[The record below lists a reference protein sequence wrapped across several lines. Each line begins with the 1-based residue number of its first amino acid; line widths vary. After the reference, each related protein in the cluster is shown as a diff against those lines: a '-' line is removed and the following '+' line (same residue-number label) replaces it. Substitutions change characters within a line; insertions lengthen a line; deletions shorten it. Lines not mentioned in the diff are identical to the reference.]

1 MMSLTLI
8 AALLFSLL
16 SVSVSEFHTVD
27 AQPGEEVTLLCT
39 NFTLFPLHITWFR
52 LNSTSNTSRIS
63 SLSSADKKAS
73 FFGEFQN
80 SSFDVTS
87 NSTHLFLK
95 MKQVDFSHSGLYFC
109 GFTSEGNSVI
119 VSATYFKVQG
129 KMVFLCCL
137 FLIDGN
143 RFLQTKIMTCLIISL
158 AEAFIGRDNYL
169 NMILGALVVFLSAVI
184 FTLVVLIRKP
194 QTGCNVASE
203 DVNYAALS
211 FHSQAKSRRRP
222 AAENELETHV
232 LYSTTR

>member
-27 AQPGEEVTLLCT
+27 AQPGEEVTLLCS

-63 SLSSADKKAS
+63 SLSSADKKAF

-109 GFTSEGNSVI
+109 GFASEGNSVI
-119 VSATYFKVQG
+119 VSATYFKVQ
-129 KMVFLCCL
+129 
-137 FLIDGN
+137 
-143 RFLQTKIMTCLIISL
+143 
-158 AEAFIGRDNYL
+158 EAFIGRDNYL

-194 QTGCNVASE
+194 QTGCAIIWTANAK
-203 DVNYAALS
+203 LS
-211 FHSQAKSRRRP
+211 VRELRSAEFSSQAKSRRRP

>member
-1 MMSLTLI
+1 ASLQLTTNH
-8 AALLFSLL
+8 FSCCPRSGLL

-27 AQPGEEVTLLCT
+27 AQPGEEVTLLCS

-63 SLSSADKKAS
+63 SLSSTDEKAS

-95 MKQVDFSHSGLYFC
+95 MKQVDFSHSGLYLC
-109 GFTSEGNSVI
+109 GFSSEGNSVI
-119 VSATYFKVQG
+119 VSATYFKVQ
-129 KMVFLCCL
+129 
-137 FLIDGN
+137 
-143 RFLQTKIMTCLIISL
+143 
-158 AEAFIGRDNYL
+158 EAFIGRDSYL

-194 QTGCNVASE
+194 QTGCAIIWTANAK
-203 DVNYAALS
+203 LS
-211 FHSQAKSRRRP
+211 VCHK
-222 AAENELETHV
+222 V
-232 LYSTTR
+232 LTVI

>member
-27 AQPGEEVTLLCT
+27 AQPGEEVTLLCS

-52 LNSTSNTSRIS
+52 LNSTSNTKSF
-63 SLSSADKKAS
+63 

-109 GFTSEGNSVI
+109 GF
-119 VSATYFKVQG
+119 
-129 KMVFLCCL
+129 MVFL
-137 FLIDGN
+137 
-143 RFLQTKIMTCLIISL
+143 S
-158 AEAFIGRDNYL
+158 FIGRDSYL

-194 QTGCNVASE
+194 QTARKEDQDPQQSENVASE
-203 DVNYAALS
+203 DVTYPALS

>member
-1 MMSLTLI
+1 IKTFTLLKDASFFRGWI
-8 AALLFSLL
+8 
-16 SVSVSEFHTVD
+16 SVSGSESQTVEV
-27 AQPGEEVTLLCT
+27 QSGEDVTLMFTLLCST
-39 NFTLFPLHITWFR
+39 FTLFPLHITWFR

-95 MKQVDFSHSGLYFC
+95 MKQVDFSHSGLYLC
-109 GFTSEGNSVI
+109 GFSSEGNSVI
-119 VSATYFKVQG
+119 VSATYFKVQ
-129 KMVFLCCL
+129 
-137 FLIDGN
+137 
-143 RFLQTKIMTCLIISL
+143 
-158 AEAFIGRDNYL
+158 EAFIGRDSYL

-211 FHSQAKSRRRP
+211 FHPQAKSRRRP

>member
-73 FFGEFQN
+73 FYGEFQN

-129 KMVFLCCL
+129 KMVFLC
-137 FLIDGN
+137 
-143 RFLQTKIMTCLIISL
+143 S
-158 AEAFIGRDNYL
+158 FIGRDNYL

-194 QTGCNVASE
+194 QTGCVIIWTANAKLSVSQKVLTNVASE
-203 DVNYAALS
+203 DVTYAALS

>member
-27 AQPGEEVTLLCT
+27 AQPGEEVTLLCS

-63 SLSSADKKAS
+63 SLSSADKKAF

-109 GFTSEGNSVI
+109 GFASEGNSVI
-119 VSATYFKVQG
+119 VSATYFKVQ
-129 KMVFLCCL
+129 
-137 FLIDGN
+137 
-143 RFLQTKIMTCLIISL
+143 
-158 AEAFIGRDNYL
+158 EAFIGRDNYL

-194 QTGCNVASE
+194 QTGCAIIWTANAK
-203 DVNYAALS
+203 LS
-211 FHSQAKSRRRP
+211 VCHK
-222 AAENELETHV
+222 V
-232 LYSTTR
+232 LTVI

>member
-1 MMSLTLI
+1 QYDQLVTVELVCGRQ
-8 AALLFSLL
+8 L
-16 SVSVSEFHTVD
+16 SEFHTVD

-73 FFGEFQN
+73 FYGEFQN

-119 VSATYFKVQG
+119 VSAT
-129 KMVFLCCL
+129 FLY
-137 FLIDGN
+137 
-143 RFLQTKIMTCLIISL
+143 KIMTCLIISL

-203 DVNYAALS
+203 DVTYAALS

>member
-16 SVSVSEFHTVD
+16 SVSVSEFHTMD
-27 AQPGEEVTLLCT
+27 AQPGEEVTLLCS

-63 SLSSADKKAS
+63 TLSSTDKKAS
-73 FFGEFQN
+73 FYGEFQN

-129 KMVFLCCL
+129 KMVFLC
-137 FLIDGN
+137 
-143 RFLQTKIMTCLIISL
+143 S
-158 AEAFIGRDNYL
+158 FIGRDSYL

-194 QTGCNVASE
+194 QTARKEDQDPQQSE
-203 DVNYAALS
+203 VLHFLDVNYAALS
-211 FHSQAKSRRRP
+211 FHPQAKSRRRP

>member
-119 VSATYFKVQG
+119 VSATYFKVQ
-129 KMVFLCCL
+129 
-137 FLIDGN
+137 
-143 RFLQTKIMTCLIISL
+143 
-158 AEAFIGRDNYL
+158 EAFIGRDNYL

-194 QTGCNVASE
+194 QTVRKEDQDPQQSENVASE

>member
-8 AALLFSLL
+8 ALTTNRFSCCPPSGLL

-27 AQPGEEVTLLCT
+27 AQPGEEVTLLCST
-39 NFTLFPLHITWFR
+39 FTLFPLHITWFR

-95 MKQVDFSHSGLYFC
+95 MKQVDFSHSGLYLC
-109 GFTSEGNSVI
+109 GFSSEGNSVI

-129 KMVFLCCL
+129 KMVFLC
-137 FLIDGN
+137 
-143 RFLQTKIMTCLIISL
+143 S
-158 AEAFIGRDNYL
+158 FIGRDSYL

-194 QTGCNVASE
+194 QTARKEDQDPQQSE
-203 DVNYAALS
+203 VLHFLDVNYAALS
-211 FHSQAKSRRRP
+211 FHPQAKSRRRP

>member
-27 AQPGEEVTLLCT
+27 AQPGEEVTLLCS

-63 SLSSADKKAS
+63 SLSSADKKAF

-95 MKQVDFSHSGLYFC
+95 MKQVDFSHSGLY
-109 GFTSEGNSVI
+109 
-119 VSATYFKVQG
+119 
-129 KMVFLCCL
+129 L
-137 FLIDGN
+137 FLY
-143 RFLQTKIMTCLIISL
+143 KIMTCLIISL
-158 AEAFIGRDNYL
+158 AEAFIGRDSYL

-194 QTGCNVASE
+194 QTARKEDQDPQQSENVASE

-211 FHSQAKSRRRP
+211 FHPQAKSRRRP

>member
-129 KMVFLCCL
+129 KMVFLC
-137 FLIDGN
+137 
-143 RFLQTKIMTCLIISL
+143 S
-158 AEAFIGRDNYL
+158 FIGRDNYL

-194 QTGCNVASE
+194 QTVRKEDQDPQQSE
-203 DVNYAALS
+203 VLHFLDVNYAALS

>member
-1 MMSLTLI
+1 MWKTYI
-8 AALLFSLL
+8 NCLL

-27 AQPGEEVTLLCT
+27 AQPGEEVTLLCST
-39 NFTLFPLHITWFR
+39 FTLFPLHITWFR

-95 MKQVDFSHSGLYFC
+95 MKQVDFSHSGLYLC
-109 GFTSEGNSVI
+109 GFSSEGNSVI
-119 VSATYFKVQG
+119 VSAT
-129 KMVFLCCL
+129 FLY
-137 FLIDGN
+137 
-143 RFLQTKIMTCLIISL
+143 KIMTCLIISL
-158 AEAFIGRDNYL
+158 AEAFIGRDSYL

-194 QTGCNVASE
+194 QTGCAIIWTANAKLS

-211 FHSQAKSRRRP
+211 FHPQAKSRRRP